1 MILIFLHTIQ
11 TFYKILWDSFK
22 RNTKYGTILMH
33 SIISFLLIMIT
44 PRVTIFDNV
53 DTPAMSAHGV
63 RTPVRPIQQ
72 ILRLV
77 NPSYSR
83 GKHFQFSVKLKKK
96 YIAISIIKK
105 RNSKQWIVIL
115 IKYPQILLTS
125 INPLSAVPLTSFNFA
140 ASIRH
145 APAHTF
151 LFTLFTADFNTN
163 VS

>member
-1 MILIFLHTIQ
+1 MISILLHIIQ

-44 PRVTIFDNV
+44 PRATIFDNV

-63 RTPVRPIQQ
+63 QTPVRPIQQ

-83 GKHFQFSVKLKKK
+83 GKHFLFSVKWKKITM
-96 YIAISIIKK
+96 YIVISIINKT
-105 RNSKQWIVIL
+105 IVIL
-115 IKYPQILLTS
+115 VQYPQIFLTS
-125 INPLSAVPLTSFNFA
+125 ISPLNAVPLTSFNFA